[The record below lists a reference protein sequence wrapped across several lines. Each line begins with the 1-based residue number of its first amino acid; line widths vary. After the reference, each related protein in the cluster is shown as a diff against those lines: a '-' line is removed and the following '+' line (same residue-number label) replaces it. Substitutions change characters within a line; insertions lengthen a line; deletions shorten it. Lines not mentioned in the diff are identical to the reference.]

1 MSEVIVRTD
10 SAGELPRN
18 IVRVA
23 KPDDP
28 RLTPAGGARLLLEL
42 EVIRRAEEWLL
53 ENEELVHGP
62 VHSSIGQEAVAVGAT
77 AALREGDMITSTHR
91 AHHHVLSK
99 TVSHYAGTGYDP
111 LSDPVPDAVR
121 RSVTRTIAEILG
133 LADGWAGGRGGSMH
147 LIDLESGVAGTT
159 AIVGGGIPVA
169 SGLAYAGRLADPV
182 RVAAA
187 FLGDGAASIGA
198 FHEGISM
205 ARVWNLPALF
215 VVENNLYSV
224 ATTVEETVGF
234 TDIVLR
240 AAGHDML
247 GLVVDGMDTLAV
259 REAVRQ
265 ARSHAAAGKGPV
277 LIEAKTY
284 RYRHQNG
291 KLPGSAYRYR
301 TKDEE
306 AEWSARDPLPA
317 LARDLADLGLLS
329 VGQIEHVRELA
340 ADLVA
345 AAADWCTVEHDG
357 ARAIRPE
364 RQPHQA
370 DADTGVRGDLT
381 EFAGVVVTEPLE
393 TAGEVETIRFSAAIS
408 RTLARALEREPR
420 AFIIGEE
427 VSHLGGGAYGATKD
441 ALAAAPD
448 RIFSTPI
455 AENGF
460 TGVALGAAVAGLRP
474 IVELM
479 FPDFALE
486 AADQLFNH
494 IAKARHVYGGR
505 LPVPVVVRTRT
516 AQGRGFG
523 PQHSSDPAALFALF
537 PGWRITAPSTPAD
550 YVGLFNAALSCDD
563 PVLVIEHHAL
573 WPVTGGVP
581 VGPLDYLLPPG
592 RGRLVREGDAVTVLA
607 WSHPLHRVLSIA
619 DELAGEGVEV
629 EVVDPRW
636 LDRASLDRRLIEGSV
651 AKTGALAIV
660 EDAPI
665 SHSVGLHIVDEL
677 AGALHPHLRR
687 PVARITGKD
696 VAPPVSK
703 VLEATV
709 LLSDDAIRDGIRAA
723 ARR

>member
-1 MSEVIVRTD
+1 MSDVIVRPD
-10 SAGELPRN
+10 SLDEFPENILRVERPSELG
-18 IVRVA
+18 
-23 KPDDP
+23 
-28 RLTPAGGARLLLEL
+28 LTPADGARLLLEL

-62 VHSSIGQEAVAVGAT
+62 VHSSIGQEAVAVGTT
-77 AALREGDMITSTHR
+77 AALHDGDMITSTHR

-99 TVSHYAGTGYDP
+99 TLSHYAGPEYDP
-111 LSDPVPDAVR
+111 LSDPVPDAVQR
-121 RSVTRTIAEILG
+121 CVVRTMAEILG

-159 AIVGGGIPVA
+159 AIVGGGIPIA

-182 RVAAA
+182 RIAVA

-205 ARVWNLPALF
+205 ARVWGLPAIF

-240 AAGHDML
+240 AAGQDML
-247 GLVVDGMDTLAV
+247 GLVVDGMDTLAM

-265 ARSHAAAGKGPV
+265 ARSHAAAGNGPV

-306 AEWSARDPLPA
+306 AEWGARDPLA
-317 LARDLADLGLLS
+317 SLARDLNEGCLTAE
-329 VGQIEHVRELA
+329 QIEQVRTLA

-345 AAADWCTVEHDG
+345 GAANWCTVERDG
-357 ARAIRPE
+357 ARGIRPE
-364 RQPHQA
+364 RQPSPA
-370 DADTGVRGDLT
+370 DADVGVRGDLS
-381 EFAGVVVTEPLE
+381 EFAGVEAAEPLD
-393 TAGEVETIRFSAAIS
+393 AGREVETMKFSTAIS

-420 AFIIGEE
+420 SFVLGEE
-427 VSHLGGGAYGATKD
+427 VGHLGGGAYGSTKD
-441 ALAAAPD
+441 ALAVAPD

-460 TGVALGAAVAGLRP
+460 SGLALGAAIAGLRP

-494 IAKARHVYGGR
+494 IAKARHVYGGS

-550 YVGLFNAALSCDD
+550 YVGLFNAALLCED

-573 WPVTGGVP
+573 WPLGGDVP
-581 VGPLDYLLPPG
+581 VGPLDYVLPPG
-592 RGRLVREGDAVTVLA
+592 KGRLVRAGDAVTVLA
-607 WSHPLHRVLSIA
+607 WSHPLHRVLNVA
-619 DELAGEGVEV
+619 EELAAEGIEV
-629 EVVDPRW
+629 EIVDPRW
-636 LDRASLDRRLIEGSV
+636 LDRASLDRSLIEHSV

-660 EDAPI
+660 EDAPR
-665 SHSVGLHIVDEL
+665 SHSVGIHIVDEL
-677 AGALHPHLRR
+677 ADELHPHLRR
-687 PVARITGKD
+687 PVVRITGKD

-703 VLEATV
+703 VLETAV
-709 LLSDDAIRDGIRAA
+709 LLDDAAIRDGIRMA